1 MTAENSRSGAIRP
14 GEVFAYPFLW
24 AHQQEAGETGGRKA
38 RPACLAVTAK
48 TAIGETVLFIL
59 PISTQPHPGR
69 AVLRVPEI
77 EAKRAGL
84 DSRRTSFVVLDEINV
99 DILERS
105 WVFEDRSPMG
115 AFSPS
120 FAGKLRAALLEVTKG
135 GSAAF
140 VRRME

>member
-1 MTAENSRSGAIRP
+1 MTSEKPRP

-24 AHQQEAGETGGRKA
+24 VHQQEAGETGGRKA
-38 RPACLAVTAK
+38 RPACLAVTAA
-48 TAIGETVLFIL
+48 TALGETVLFIL

-69 AVLRVPEI
+69 ATLRVPEI

-84 DSRRTSFVVLDEINV
+84 DSRRTSFVVLDEINI

-115 AFSPS
+115 TFSPS
-120 FAGKLRAALLEVTKG
+120 FARKLREALLEVTKR